1 MSLDLQFNSVND
13 KLQQL
18 LKQYKRLQKDNE
30 RLNEQLK
37 EVKLKEKARE
47 TQVQELHQQVAI
59 LKMAAGEMTDKD
71 KKEFE
76 RRLNQ
81 YIKDVDRCINL
92 LSQ

>member
-1 MSLDLQFNSVND
+1 MSLDQQFNSVND

-18 LKQYKRLQKDNE
+18 LKQYKRLQKENE

-37 EVKLKEKARE
+37 EVKLKEEARE
-47 TQVQELHQQVAI
+47 TQVQELHQQVAV

>member
-37 EVKLKEKARE
+37 EVKLKEEARE

-81 YIKDVDRCINL
+81 SIKDVDRCINL

>member
-1 MSLDLQFNSVND
+1 MSLDIQFNSVND

-37 EVKLKEKARE
+37 EVKLKEEARE

>member
-37 EVKLKEKARE
+37 EVKLKEEARE